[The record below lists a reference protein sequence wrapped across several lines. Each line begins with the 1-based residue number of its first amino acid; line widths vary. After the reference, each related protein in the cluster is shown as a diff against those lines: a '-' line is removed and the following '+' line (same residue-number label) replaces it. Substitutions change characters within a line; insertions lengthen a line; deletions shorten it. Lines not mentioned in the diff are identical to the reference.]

1 MNAQKKNALDKIS
14 SAAEIFCSLSDEI
27 WQYAE
32 LSLKEFKS
40 AEAYCRKL
48 EELGFEVER
57 NICGISTAFSG
68 KFGSGHPIIGILG
81 EFDALSGLSQLGSA
95 TEHTELEKGGN
106 GHGCGHNMLGA
117 GALAAAY
124 GIKKYLE
131 ATEKSGTVIFFGT
144 PGEEGGAGKAFMA
157 KERLWEKLDCA
168 LTWHPDDV
176 NEVATGTCNSCIQT
190 LYKFHGV
197 AAHAAGDPED
207 GRSALDALELM
218 NVGVQYL
225 REHTKPDARI
235 HYAVVNGGGLS
246 PNVVQAEAS
255 VLYMV
260 RSISVKDA
268 LELQA
273 RVDKIADGAAMMTET
288 SCERVFI
295 DGCANTVPNHTL
307 EALLYKNFAEQELP
321 TYTDD
326 EKKYAAKLKET
337 YTDHR
342 RPAGIAAK
350 MNAEAAETVAKLS
363 NNGKKALND
372 FLAPLYDGYVFE
384 AGSTDVGDV
393 SWQAPTAQIHTVC
406 FTAGAPGHSWQNVS
420 CGKTTIG
427 HKGLLLAGRV
437 LAAAAIDIIDDPSIA
452 ARAKAEFEIAAADGY
467 VSPIPDGETAKAI
480 VL

>member
-1 MNAQKKNALDKIS
+1 MNAQKKNALEKIDA
-14 SAAEIFCSLSDEI
+14 AAETFCSLSDEI

-40 AEAYCRKL
+40 AEAYCRTL
-48 EELGFEVER
+48 EKLGFEVER
-57 NICGISTAFSG
+57 SLCGIKTAFSG
-68 KFGSGHPIIGILG
+68 KFGSGRPIIGILG
-81 EFDALSGLSQLGSA
+81 EFDALSGLSQVGCA

-131 ATEKSGTVIFFGT
+131 ATKKSGTVIFFGT

-157 KERLWEKLDCA
+157 KDGIWKALDCA

-235 HYAVVNGGGLS
+235 HYAVINGGGFS

-288 SCERVFI
+288 KCERVFI
-295 DGCANTVPNHTL
+295 DGCSNTVPNHTL

-321 TYTDD
+321 MYTED
-326 EKKYAAKLKET
+326 EKKYAAELKTT
-337 YTDHR
+337 YKNHNT
-342 RPAGIAAK
+342 PVGIAAK
-350 MNAEAAETVAKLS
+350 MDSRAAAEVAKLS
-363 NNGKKALND
+363 DGGKKALND
-372 FLAPLYDGYVFE
+372 FLAPLYSGYVFE
-384 AGSTDVGDV
+384 PGSTDVGDV
-393 SWQAPTAQIHTVC
+393 SWQTPTAQIHTVC
-406 FTAGAPGHSWQNVS
+406 FTSGAPGHSWQNVS
-420 CGKTTIG
+420 CGRTDIG
-427 HKGLLLAGRV
+427 HKGLMLAGRT
-437 LAAAAIDIIDDPSIA
+437 LAAAAIDIIDAPSILKE
-452 ARAKAEFEIAAADGY
+452 AKAEFDIAAADGY
-467 VSPIPDGETAKAI
+467 TSPIPDGETAKAI
-480 VL
+480 EI